1 MKLYELNEYWNNI
14 NELLEDAESE
24 EQKEEFEKVLENIN
38 EEIEQKAENI
48 AKVLKNLDANVEA
61 LKKEEERLA
70 LKRKAIENNIKSL
83 KNYLEVTMINQGKK
97 KFKTNLF
104 SFSIQKNAPSLNII
118 DGANIPENYYI
129 KQAPKLDKK
138 SLLKDI
144 KNGITVEGVELKQSE
159 SLRIR

>member
-61 LKKEEERLA
+61 LKKEEERLG

-83 KNYLEVTMINQGKK
+83 KNYLEVT
-97 KFKTNLF
+97 NLNTSYVVCYLF
-104 SFSIQKNAPSLNII
+104 FN
-118 DGANIPENYYI
+118 
-129 KQAPKLDKK
+129 
-138 SLLKDI
+138 
-144 KNGITVEGVELKQSE
+144 
-159 SLRIR
+159 